1 MAAVT
6 IRLED
11 AGKKYSGQWIF
22 RHLDL
27 SIPAGDT
34 LAILGPNGS
43 GKSTLLQVLAGAS
56 LLNEGKIEYQGNPTV
71 NFDTVY
77 RDVSMASPFLELV
90 EEFTM
95 KESLELHF
103 GFKKAR
109 EGYSL
114 DRIGDISGLSHVL
127 EKPVRFFS
135 SGMKQRLKLTL
146 AFLSETPLLL
156 LDEPCT
162 NLDEEGVAWYAGLLE
177 QYGKNR
183 TIIVCSNN
191 HREEFGFC
199 KRSIR
204 MTDYKSPR
212 SAKPSPLA
220 PLP

>member
-1 MAAVT
+1 MASFT

-27 SIPAGDT
+27 QLPAGDT

-56 LLNEGKIEYQGNPTV
+56 LLNEGKIHYEGDSSV
-71 NFDTVY
+71 SFDNVY
-77 RDVSMASPFLELV
+77 RHVSLASPFLELV
-90 EEFTM
+90 EEFTLQ
-95 KESLELHF
+95 ESLELHF
-103 GFKKAR
+103 GFKR
-109 EGYSL
+109 SMEGNSL
-114 DRIGDISGLSHVL
+114 ENIAAISGLKHVL
-127 EKPVRFFS
+127 HKPVRFFS

-146 AFLSETPLLL
+146 AFLSETPLLF

-177 QYGKNR
+177 RYGKNR

-191 HREEFGFC
+191 HKEEFSFC
-199 KRSIR
+199 KRTLLV
-204 MTDYKSPR
+204 TDYKNPR
-212 SAKPSPLA
+212 RQPTGPASV
-220 PLP
+220 